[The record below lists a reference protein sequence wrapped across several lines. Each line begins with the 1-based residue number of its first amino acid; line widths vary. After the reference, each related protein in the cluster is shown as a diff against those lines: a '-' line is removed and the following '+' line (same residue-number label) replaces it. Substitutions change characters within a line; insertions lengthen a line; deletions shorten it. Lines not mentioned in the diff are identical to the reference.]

1 MQIYIPLN
9 LRIGGRVKL
18 LEHQAK
24 ALLRSYGIPVPKG
37 YVIRDAEELMETP
50 MPAVVKAQVP
60 VGGRGKAGAIKK
72 VTNRDDAKKA
82 IRQVLE
88 TNVNGY
94 FPKEILV
101 EECLNIAKEVYIG
114 ITIDRSVGLPTMLV
128 SPDGGVDIEE
138 VPEERIV
145 KLIIHPFIGVQE
157 YHVREIL
164 SFIKMP
170 REISDLTGK
179 IIKNLW
185 NIFWSL
191 DCELLEIN
199 PLVLTNNDDIV
210 AVDAK
215 MTINDDA
222 LYRHREFSELE
233 EELTPLEKEARKN
246 SLVLVQLDGNIAV
259 IANGAGL
266 TMATLDNLSFFG
278 GKGGI
283 FLDLGGTDDPK
294 KVECA
299 FELALQSR
307 PRVVLINIFGG
318 MTRCDSVASGIISV
332 KNRLGLNIPIVIR
345 LKGTNERLAQEMLK
359 REGIFV
365 LEDLDEACKI
375 ASKLGGY

>member
-1 MQIYIPLN
+1 M
-9 LRIGGRVKL
+9 KL